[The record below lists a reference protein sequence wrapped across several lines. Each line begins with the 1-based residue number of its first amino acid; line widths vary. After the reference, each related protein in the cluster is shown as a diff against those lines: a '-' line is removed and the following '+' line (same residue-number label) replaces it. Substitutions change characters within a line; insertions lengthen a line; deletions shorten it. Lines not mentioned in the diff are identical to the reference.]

1 MSLFKKLFEPGNIGK
16 MRIRNRIINAPMERN
31 YANQDGSVTQ
41 RYIDHLVAKA
51 RGGVGLIIVEATYV
65 DPLGKGRVFELG
77 AYDDRLIPGLKRMA
91 EAVQQ
96 HGAKIGLELVYGG
109 RQGVCAV
116 TGVQPM
122 GPSPVTCDLLG
133 YGELPRELSLDEIR
147 HLVRKF
153 AEAARRNK
161 EAGFDMVELHGA
173 HGYLLAQFLS
183 PYANKRTDA
192 YGGTFEK
199 RMRFPLEVIE
209 AVRREVGPDYP
220 VTYRLSGD
228 EYIDGGLTLEET
240 VPFAAKLEEA
250 GIDMIDVSAGL
261 YETAFII
268 VQPMDLPLG
277 CNVHLAEE
285 IKREVNIPVSI
296 AGRINDPVF
305 ADNILDEGKAD
316 FISFARA
323 LHADAEFPR
332 KAQEGRLDEIC
343 MCTACNQGCI
353 DVLGTMVPIHC
364 AVNPIVG
371 RERELE
377 IKRAEKRKR
386 IVVIGGGPGGM
397 SAARV
402 AALRGHEVSL
412 FEKAPELGGQ
422 LRWARRAINRGEL
435 EQTIRY
441 LSTQIKKTG
450 VAVHLNEEMDKEKIY
465 TLNPDVVVMATG
477 GVPYIPFFPGVNREH
492 VVTYLDFLG
501 GEVEPGRKVVVIGG
515 KLIGTQV
522 AEIVSSKGGTAILAE
537 PTGALCQDTGLRTK
551 WLLMDRVEEDPNI
564 DIRLST
570 SVENI
575 GETTVVLQSKGKTE
589 EVGDIDRVVLC
600 LGTISDNRLS
610 DELKWDAKIPEIYDI
625 GDCVMPR
632 KMTDAIYEGYVTALH
647 L

>member
-1 MSLFKKLFEPGNIGK
+1 MGLFNKLFEPGTIGK

-41 RYIDHLVAKA
+41 RYIDHLVSKA

-77 AYDDRLIPGLKRMA
+77 AYDDRLIPGLQRMA

-109 RQGVCAV
+109 RQGICSV
-116 TGVQPM
+116 TGVQPK

-133 YGELPRELSLDEIR
+133 YGELPRELTLDEIK
-147 HLVRKF
+147 HLVGQF
-153 AEAARRNK
+153 AKAARRNK
-161 EAGFDMVELHGA
+161 ESGFDMVELHGA

-183 PYANKRTDA
+183 PYSNKRTDA
-192 YGGTFEK
+192 YGGSAEK

-240 VPFAAKLEEA
+240 VPFARKLEEA

-277 CNVHLAEE
+277 CNVHMAEE

-305 ADNILDEGKAD
+305 ADNILNEGKAD
-316 FISFARA
+316 FISLARA

-332 KAQEGRLDEIC
+332 KAQEGKLDEIC
-343 MCTACNQGCI
+343 MCMACNQGCI
-353 DVLGTMVPIHC
+353 DVLGTMVPIYC
-364 AVNPIVG
+364 AINPVVG
-371 RERELE
+371 REREME
-377 IKRAEKRKR
+377 IKRAEKKKR

-402 AALRGHEVSL
+402 AALRGHDVL
-412 FEKAPELGGQ
+412 LYEKDQELGGQ
-422 LRWARRAINRGEL
+422 LRWARRAVNRGEL

-441 LSTQIKKTG
+441 LSTQVKKAG
-450 VAVHLNEEMDKEKIY
+450 VEVFLNQEMDKEDIY
-465 TLNPDVVVMATG
+465 AQNPDAVIMATG
-477 GVPYIPFFPGVNREH
+477 GLPYIPFIPGVDRGH
-492 VVTYLDFLG
+492 VLTYVDFL
-501 GEVEPGRKVVVIGG
+501 EETVVPGRNVVVIGG

-522 AEIVSSKGGTAILAE
+522 AEIVSSKGGHAILTE

-551 WLLMDRVEEDPNI
+551 WLLMDRVEEDPHI
-564 DIRLST
+564 DIRLNS

-575 GETTVVLQSKGKTE
+575 TENAVVLQSQGEIE
-589 EVGDIDRVVLC
+589 EVGDIDMVVLC
-600 LGTISDNRLS
+600 LGAVSENRLS
-610 DELKWDAKIPEIYDI
+610 DELKWESRLPEIHSI